1 MDNECPGVRRRV
13 TKNRIRGA
21 IKILK
26 QSPCRLPSVAMSEC
40 GPQVCRNGHG
50 PTAGSGPNS
59 QISKPEAQ
67 TAAVHEEDIDPFSYR
82 PPLTRW
88 NYVKVS

>member
-1 MDNECPGVRRRV
+1 
-13 TKNRIRGA
+13 
-21 IKILK
+21 
-26 QSPCRLPSVAMSEC
+26 MSEC

-67 TAAVHEEDIDPFSYR
+67 TAVVHEEDIDPFSYR

-88 NYVKVS
+88 NYVKVSRYVVIGIKKLEAWKSVWLCIKLLLIARMLCGCTHI